1 MTFSHKHSAARQSQ
15 DDSAS
20 KVVHLYQVRP
30 ELALEHLKR
39 ATGLDFESMPQS
51 LVNANS
57 GHNDDSILTEPP
69 LLTEVVEG
77 RG

>member
-1 MTFSHKHSAARQSQ
+1 MTFTNKQVATRQSQ
-15 DDSAS
+15 DDSAN

-39 ATGLDFESMPQS
+39 ATGLDFDSMPQS
-51 LVNANS
+51 LVNT
-57 GHNDDSILTEPP
+57 GEQQEDDDAYSEPP
-69 LLTEVVEG
+69 LLTEVVES

>member
-1 MTFSHKHSAARQSQ
+1 MTSTLKHSATRQSQ

-39 ATGLDFESMPQS
+39 TTGLDFDSVPQS
-51 LVNANS
+51 LVNHVDQAS
-57 GHNDDSILTEPP
+57 DDEYSEPP
-69 LLTEVVEG
+69 LLTDVVKG
-77 RG
+77 HG

>member
-1 MTFSHKHSAARQSQ
+1 MTFTHKQTATRQSQ
-15 DDSAS
+15 DDSAN

-39 ATGLDFESMPQS
+39 TTGLDFDSIPQS
-51 LVNANS
+51 LVNS
-57 GHNDDSILTEPP
+57 DSDNRDQAERSEPP

>member
-1 MTFSHKHSAARQSQ
+1 MSFTHKQSATRQSQ
-15 DDSAS
+15 DVSAS

-39 ATGLDFESMPQS
+39 TTGLDFDSIPLS
-51 LVNANS
+51 LVNSDS
-57 GHNDDSILTEPP
+57 GSSDETIRTEPP